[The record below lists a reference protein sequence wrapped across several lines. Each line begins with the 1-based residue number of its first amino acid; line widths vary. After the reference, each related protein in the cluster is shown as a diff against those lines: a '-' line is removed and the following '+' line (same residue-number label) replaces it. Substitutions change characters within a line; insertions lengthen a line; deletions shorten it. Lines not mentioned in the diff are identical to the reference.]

1 MSREIGIGLLGAGW
15 MGELHSESYRRV
27 RVKYPESAGIARLV
41 IAADDSPGRAER
53 ARELHGY
60 EAATADWREVLAHPD
75 VEAVSLTA
83 PNFMHLEMATAAA
96 QAGKHIWAEK
106 PLGRSPAET
115 RAIAAAV
122 EAAGVRT
129 IVGLNYRSAPAV
141 QHARNLVAAG
151 AIGELTRFRGW
162 FLGDYGADPRVAL
175 SWRFSRELAGM
186 GVLGDLMSHAADLAL
201 LLAGPIEAATAL
213 TRTLIPTRPV
223 VAAGTGTH
231 FDLIEGGETGEVGNE
246 DYALA
251 LVRFESGL
259 VGSLEVS
266 RVCVG
271 KHAETGFELHG
282 TGGSLAWDFRRMNEL
297 EAYLPLPT
305 GDTGS
310 ATVSMGPRHPH
321 YAHFQPG
328 PAIAMGYDDL
338 KTIEAHLFLESIA
351 DGVQREPGTREML
364 EVARVLEAM
373 EASARSGGWVAVH

>member
-1 MSREIGIGLLGAGW
+1 MSLEIGIGLLGAGW

-27 RVKYPESAGIARLV
+27 RAKYPESGGLARLV
-41 IAADDSPGRAER
+41 IAADDSPGRAEQ

-60 EAATADWREVLAHPD
+60 EAATTDWREVLAHPD

-96 QAGKHIWAEK
+96 RAGKHIWAEK

-122 EAAGVRT
+122 EAAGVHT

-162 FLGDYGADPRVAL
+162 FLGDYGADPRAAL

-201 LLAGPIEAATAL
+201 MLVGPIEATTAL
-213 TRTLIPTRPV
+213 TRTLISTRPLIP
-223 VAAGTGTH
+223 AGTGTH
-231 FDLIEGGETGEVGNE
+231 FDLIEGGETGDVGNE

-259 VGSLEVS
+259 VGSLEAS

-282 TGGSLAWDFRRMNEL
+282 TQGSLAWDFRRMNEL

-305 GDTGS
+305 GDAGS

-351 DGVQREPGTREML
+351 DGVEREPGVREML

-373 EASARSGGWVAVH
+373 EASAASGGWAAVR